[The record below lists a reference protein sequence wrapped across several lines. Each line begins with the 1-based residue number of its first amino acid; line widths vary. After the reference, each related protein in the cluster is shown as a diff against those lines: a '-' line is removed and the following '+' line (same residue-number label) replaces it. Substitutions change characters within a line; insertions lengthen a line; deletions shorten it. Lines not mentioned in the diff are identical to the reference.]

1 MSSVQTI
8 EVHTAPAYEVTI
20 GAGLRRDCGA
30 RLKAVLGG
38 CRIAVAARQQCG
50 SALS

>member
-20 GAGLRRDCGA
+20 GAGLLRECGA
-30 RLKAVLGG
+30 RLKTVLGG
-38 CRIAVAARQQCG
+38 GRRRQQCG

>member
-20 GAGLRRDCGA
+20 GAGLLRS
-30 RLKAVLGG
+30 
-38 CRIAVAARQQCG
+38 AAHG
-50 SALS
+50 

>member
-20 GAGLRRDCGA
+20 GAGLR
-30 RLKAVLGG
+30 
-38 CRIAVAARQQCG
+38 G
-50 SALS
+50 SAAHG

>member
-30 RLKAVLGG
+30 RPFIGY
-38 CRIAVAARQQCG
+38 
-50 SALS
+50 

>member
-20 GAGLRRDCGA
+20 GAGLLRECGA

-38 CRIAVAARQQCG
+38 CRIAVAAD
-50 SALS
+50 SNVAPLYL

>member
-20 GAGLRRDCGA
+20 GAGLLRDCGA

-38 CRIAVAARQQCG
+38 CRHRGRRRQQCG

>member
-20 GAGLRRDCGA
+20 GAGLLRVQR
-30 RLKAVLGG
+30 AVSESFG
-38 CRIAVAARQQCG
+38 
-50 SALS
+50 